1 MSSEPRPEDLK
12 NLAARLY
19 KARGGQD
26 TGPFVKGLKGEDPP
40 NNSLGMALRTGVEL
54 VSSLA
59 VGTAIGWGL
68 DYWLGTAP
76 WLMLMFILFG
86 GVAGI
91 FNVYKMA
98 SGMAGGVGFRPLAGL
113 ETRDAGIDEDNRDQG
128 SDRE

>member
-1 MSSEPRPEDLK
+1 MSSEPRPDDLK
-12 NLAARLY
+12 YLAARLD

-40 NNSLGMALRTGVEL
+40 NNSMGMALRTGVEL
-54 VSSLA
+54 VSALA

-76 WLMLMFILFG
+76 WLMLVFILFG

-98 SGMAGGVGFRPLAGL
+98 SGMAGGVGYRPVTGTEAG
-113 ETRDAGIDEDNRDQG
+113 DVGIDKGNRDQK